1 MRIEVKELEHV
12 YNPGLAYE
20 TKALDK
26 VSFTLDRGELV
37 CLIGH
42 TGSGKTTLVQHI
54 CGLMKPTAGAVLADG
69 VDVNEKSP
77 ESRAVRKKIGL
88 VFQYPEYQLFE
99 ETVFKDVCFGPKNMG
114 LSEEECEKKALEA
127 LRLTGLDP
135 DEVGDKSPFALSGGQ
150 KRRVA
155 IAGILAMEPEL
166 LILDEPA
173 AGLDPAGKR
182 TILDCIKSIKRD
194 RNICILLISHNMG
207 DVAEMAERVL
217 VMDRGR
223 LVLDGPPGEVFARRE
238 ALKDMGLS
246 APPAARFMEMVA
258 AGGGPVNTSVL
269 TLKDAADELIRVYGN
284 KAWR

>member
-1 MRIEVKELEHV
+1 MRVEVKELDHV

-26 VSFTLDRGELV
+26 VSFTLGRGELV

-54 CGLMKPTAGAVLADG
+54 CGLLKPTSGQVLADG

-114 LSEEECEKKALEA
+114 LSEEECAKKADEA

-135 DEVGDKSPFALSGGQ
+135 EEIGGKSPFALSGGQ

-155 IAGILAMEPEL
+155 IAGILAMDPEL

-173 AGLDPAGKR
+173 AGLDPQGKR
-182 TILDCIKSIKRD
+182 TILECVRSIKNE
-194 RNICILLISHNMG
+194 RNICILLISHNME

-217 VMDRGR
+217 VMDKGR
-223 LVLDGPPGEVFARRE
+223 LVLDGPPGEVFAERK
-238 ALKDMGLS
+238 ALRDMGLS
-246 APPAARFMEMVA
+246 APPAAHFMELVAA
-258 AGGGPVNTSVL
+258 AGGPVSTSVL
-269 TLKDAADELIRVYGN
+269 TLDDAAKEIIRVYG
-284 KAWR
+284 KK

>member
-1 MRIEVKELEHV
+1 MRVEVKELDHV

-26 VSFTLDRGELV
+26 VSFTLGRGELV

-54 CGLMKPTAGAVLADG
+54 CGLLKPTSGQVLADG

-114 LSEEECEKKALEA
+114 LSEEECAKKADEA

-135 DEVGDKSPFALSGGQ
+135 EEIGGKSPFALSGGQ

-155 IAGILAMEPEL
+155 IAGILAMDPEL

-173 AGLDPAGKR
+173 AGLDPQGKR
-182 TILDCIKSIKRD
+182 TILECVRSIKNE
-194 RNICILLISHNMG
+194 RNICILLISHNME

-217 VMDRGR
+217 VMDKGR
-223 LVLDGPPGEVFARRE
+223 LVLDGPPGEVFAERK
-238 ALKDMGLS
+238 ALRDMGLS
-246 APPAARFMEMVA
+246 APPAARFMELVAA
-258 AGGGPVNTSVL
+258 AGGPVSTSVL
-269 TLKDAADELIRVYGN
+269 TLDDAAKEIIRVYG
-284 KAWR
+284 KK